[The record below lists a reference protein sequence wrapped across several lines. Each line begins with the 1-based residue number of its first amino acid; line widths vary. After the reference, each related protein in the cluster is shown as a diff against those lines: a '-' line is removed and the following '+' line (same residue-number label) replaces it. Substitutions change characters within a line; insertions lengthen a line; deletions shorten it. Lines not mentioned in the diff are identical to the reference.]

1 MNKTIIGI
9 LAVIIIVLGA
19 YGSYYTYATTYLVPK
34 DIELLKDEIKTI
46 NESGTYDGEI
56 SSLERQADRIENLS
70 LLNSIPLS
78 ERQKQANDLENGR
91 GIQSITNTLNEL
103 KQNIT
108 TTKNMALEYD
118 LLLMG
123 DVASGL
129 KSAYSDEI
137 VNTLNSMD
145 PLMNKLANDLRS
157 GDNKAVAGD
166 LRKLADAL
174 RTFNKQE
181 QISANNLQDAVN
193 KLEAKKQGIFFL
205 TCSRRFFKGY
215 K

>member
-1 MNKTIIGI
+1 
-9 LAVIIIVLGA
+9 
-19 YGSYYTYATTYLVPK
+19 
-34 DIELLKDEIKTI
+34 
-46 NESGTYDGEI
+46 
-56 SSLERQADRIENLS
+56 
-70 LLNSIPLS
+70 
-78 ERQKQANDLENGR
+78 ANDLENGR

-123 DVASGL
+123 DIASGL

-181 QISANNLQDAVN
+181 QISANNLQDVVN
-193 KLEAKKQGIFFL
+193 KLEAKQRIFFK
-205 TCSRRFFKGY
+205 FN
-215 K
+215 

>member
-1 MNKTIIGI
+1 MNKKLIGI

-46 NESGTYDGEI
+46 NESGTYDEEI

-123 DVASGL
+123 DIASGL

-193 KLEAKKQGIFFL
+193 KLEAKKQGIFF
-205 TCSRRFFKGY
+205 
-215 K
+215 

>member
-1 MNKTIIGI
+1 MNKKLIGI

-19 YGSYYTYATTYLVPK
+19 YGSYYAYATTYLVPK

-46 NESGTYDGEI
+46 NESGTYDEEI

-123 DVASGL
+123 DIASGL

-166 LRKLADAL
+166 LRKLANAL

-193 KLEAKKQGIFFL
+193 NLEAKKQGIFF
-205 TCSRRFFKGY
+205 
-215 K
+215 

>member
-1 MNKTIIGI
+1 MNKKLIGI

-19 YGSYYTYATTYLVPK
+19 YGSYYAYATTYLVPK

-46 NESGTYDGEI
+46 NESGTYDEEI

-123 DVASGL
+123 DIASGL

-193 KLEAKKQGIFFL
+193 KLEAKKQGIFF
-205 TCSRRFFKGY
+205 
-215 K
+215 